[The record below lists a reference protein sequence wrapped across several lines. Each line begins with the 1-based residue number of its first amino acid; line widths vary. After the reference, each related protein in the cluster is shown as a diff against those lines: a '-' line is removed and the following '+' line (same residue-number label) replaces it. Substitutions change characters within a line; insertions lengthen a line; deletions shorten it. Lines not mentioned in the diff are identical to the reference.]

1 MPAATPRVALRQ
13 ETTDRYLELIGAG
26 DEPGSVAL
34 VLKLLDEG
42 VSAEAVLLDVVAT
55 AQARVGQLWAEDLW
69 SVAREHAATAI
80 SERAVAAVAAR
91 SATRPTRGR
100 VTVACA
106 DGEWHALP
114 VRITAE
120 ILRLRGWRVD
130 FLGASVPGSHLVAHL
145 HQTDADTVALSC
157 MLPTRLPQAHTAI
170 TASQAVGVPVIAG
183 GPGFGADGRHASL
196 LGADAWAPRADAA
209 ADRLAADDWPP
220 LVAATRA
227 RHLPGGEYGL
237 LLARRSALIDAA
249 IQRFV
254 DVYPPLAGYD
264 DPQRESTM
272 EDLAQII
279 DFLAAAL
286 YVDDVTV
293 FTDFAGWMTRVLAAR
308 GLPETALTTG
318 LEICRE
324 LLPDHP
330 RAQAMLAC
338 GVLEVNAAA
347 RPGQPRWWPPSLVN
361 ALGRGHL

>member
-1 MPAATPRVALRQ
+1 MSASTPRVALRQ

-26 DEPGSVAL
+26 DEPGSVEL
-34 VLKLLDEG
+34 VLKLLADG
-42 VSAEAVLLDVVAT
+42 VPAEPVLLDVVAT

-80 SERAVAAVAAR
+80 SERVVAAVAAR
-91 SATRPTRGR
+91 SATRPHRGR
-100 VTVACA
+100 VIVTCT

-114 VRITAE
+114 VRIAGE

-130 FLGASVPGSHLVAHL
+130 FLGASVPGTHLVAHL

-157 MLPTRLPQAHTAI
+157 MLPTRLPHAHTAI
-170 TASQAVGVPVIAG
+170 AACQAVGVPVIAG
-183 GPGFGADGRHASL
+183 GPGFGVDGRHARL

-220 LVAATRA
+220 PVPGNRTQ
-227 RHLPGGEYGL
+227 HLPGEEYGL
-237 LLARRSALIDAA
+237 LVARRAALIDAA
-249 IQRFV
+249 TRRLV
-254 DVYPPLAGYD
+254 DASPPLAGYD
-264 DPQRESTM
+264 NPQRESTM

-293 FTDFAGWMTRVLAAR
+293 LTDFAGWMTRLLAAR
-308 GLPETALTTG
+308 GVPATALTTG
-318 LEICRE
+318 FEIYRE
-324 LLPDHP
+324 LLPDYP

-338 GVLEVNAAA
+338 GVLEANATG
-347 RPGQPRWWPPSLVN
+347 RPARWWPPSLVN
-361 ALGRGHL
+361 TPGRDRL